1 MGVGS
6 EDEPGPPV
14 GLFGVRFGDETSEI
28 RPAAAV
34 AGFYTAGPCGVRRD
48 DGHCHLA
55 AQAGAAEQ
63 LATPPVDYI
72 STYQPT
78 WYGFVTNEPTEA
90 AEAEAWYALIERLQ
104 PDGGVTGTPEW
115 AEQASTL
122 LAWGHRVRQ
131 GITDQY

>member
-1 MGVGS
+1 MSQVHRS
-6 EDEPGPPV
+6 ACSASDLMTKRQKFGPPPLQASTPRARV
-14 GLFGVRFGDETSEI
+14 VFDGTTVTVTWRL
-28 RPAAAV
+28 RPV
-34 AGFYTAGPCGVRRD
+34 P
-48 DGHCHLA
+48 
-55 AQAGAAEQ
+55 QSNWPP
-63 LATPPVDYI
+63 PPVDYI